1 MCYRA
6 SALLRRWDDSRQTRS
21 NSPVYDRPMARETL
35 DLCGVWKFLPDP
47 RADAELSVC
56 ADHAPDT
63 RRWREAL
70 IPATF
75 ETCLPELDGY
85 EGTVWF
91 AREASIPRGWES
103 RRVALRF
110 EGVNHHTGVW
120 VNGHEAG
127 GSSDGFLP
135 FEIELDGFLRAGDTA
150 RILVRVDNLRREPD
164 LPGTRAGW
172 RNQGGILREVS
183 LVATDPARIT
193 EVRVN
198 AAQDGGLTV
207 SWQAINGRDRPCN
220 LRVAA
225 QVIDAAGS
233 LVWEAA
239 ASGCRHGGRCGIRSR
254 GLAVRPRLGRRPWSP
269 QRPTLYRAVVRLDA
283 EDQEAD
289 RVEVRFGFRTV
300 QAKDGKL
307 LLNGEPIYLQGW
319 NRDEDSRRHGMAS
332 DLQTA
337 RADLLAMKE
346 AGATFVRLCH
356 YPHHPAELDLCDEIG
371 LTAMAEI
378 PLYWWAGE
386 ESQEARS
393 AKVAAAS
400 RQLESMIRRDANHPS
415 VVLWSVSNETEE
427 RRADVVD
434 ANRTLIRLARRLDP
448 SRLAVHVSNRWQTA
462 PHFEEDD
469 VICVNGYPSVDG
481 SARIHGTEGI
491 EAAAEVWRRDLDTL
505 HQKHPDKP
513 VLVTELGFPAVP
525 GAVGAGM
532 PVDEQARVIEA
543 ELGVLREKPYLCG
556 ATIWCWADHLWP
568 VGSFEGGIGVS
579 PYGVLP
585 VHGILCPAFTVARR
599 VFRETPSLTR
609 AATTSRRRPARAFDA
624 GGARPPGPAT
634 EGPAGYT
641 VFMLRHH
648 LRDIPKAPLLPGY
661 SMRPLGPG
669 DAGLWTD
676 VQRDAEPYFTVDDE
690 LFHREFRDDPAAL
703 AWRSFVALDERKLA
717 VGVISAWR
725 WPESRDALGKDPLG
739 RRPKSHQGRGI
750 GKGMLAFALE
760 QLAQWHDKAVL
771 WTASQRLPAIKLYLD
786 FGFEPDLELPGTVP
800 VWCGN
805 CWADPSS
812 GTA

>member
-1 MCYRA
+1 M
-6 SALLRRWDDSRQTRS
+6 
-21 NSPVYDRPMARETL
+21 
-35 DLCGVWKFLPDP
+35 
-47 RADAELSVC
+47 
-56 ADHAPDT
+56 
-63 RRWREAL
+63 
-70 IPATF
+70 
-75 ETCLPELDGY
+75 
-85 EGTVWF
+85 
-91 AREASIPRGWES
+91 
-103 RRVALRF
+103 ALRF
-110 EGVNHHTGVW
+110 EGVNHHTEVW
-120 VNGHEAG
+120 VNGRGAG

-135 FEIELDGFLRAGDTA
+135 FELDLDGFLRAGDTA

-193 EVRVN
+193 DVRVN
-198 AAQDGGLTV
+198 AGQDGDLTV
-207 SWQAINGRDRPCN
+207 SWQVINRRDRPCN

-225 QVIDAAGS
+225 WAIDAAGS
-233 LVWEAA
+233 LVWEADASA
-239 ASGCRHGGRCGIRSR
+239 AGTAVGAGSEAAGSPSGRVSG
-254 GLAVRPRLGRRPWSP
+254 AVSWSP

-283 EDQEAD
+283 EEQEAD

-300 QAKDGKL
+300 RVKDGKL
-307 LLNGEPIYLQGW
+307 LLNGDPIYLQGW
-319 NRDEDSRRHGMAS
+319 NRHEDSARHGMAR

-378 PLYWWAGE
+378 PLYWWAGA

-400 RQLESMIRRDANHPS
+400 RQLERMIRRDANHPS

-427 RRADVVD
+427 RRAEVVE

-532 PVDEQARVIEA
+532 PVDQQAQVIDA
-543 ELGVLREKPYLCG
+543 ELGVLREKLYLCG

-579 PYGVLP
+579 PYGILTRSRHPLP
-585 VHGILCPAFTVARR
+585 GVHRCKATIPADAIGDARR
-599 VFRETPSLTR
+599 HDFRPGPDR
-609 AATTSRRRPARAFDA
+609 RGCSRR
-624 GGARPPGPAT
+624 GARPPGPGHRGPRRLHRLHAPSRSARHL
-634 EGPAGYT
+634 EGVPSARILDAA
-641 VFMLRHH
+641 V
-648 LRDIPKAPLLPGY
+648 
-661 SMRPLGPG
+661 GPG
-669 DAGLWTD
+669 
-676 VQRDAEPYFTVDDE
+676 R
-690 LFHREFRDDPAAL
+690 
-703 AWRSFVALDERKLA
+703 
-717 VGVISAWR
+717 R
-725 WPESRDALGKDPLG
+725 WPLDG
-739 RRPKSHQGRGI
+739 RS
-750 GKGMLAFALE
+750 A
-760 QLAQWHDKAVL
+760 
-771 WTASQRLPAIKLYLD
+771 
-786 FGFEPDLELPGTVP
+786 
-800 VWCGN
+800 
-805 CWADPSS
+805 
-812 GTA
+812 